1 MFTRI
6 LISLIVGIFI
16 FFVIIGLL
24 SDEGK
29 KGFEQGKQDAKEV
42 VEPQTQSFSESE
54 LSETTIRSE
63 IGTLKGSLRA
73 LKADDLTKV
82 EIIDYAGTEA
92 VSDDKIVFLTYKPKS
107 TWDEKDA
114 VKTAADTTVAVSQ
127 RLFTHSKVGFVR
139 VWIEGDFT
147 DQYGKSSSEPAVKFG
162 LSKDT
167 ANKIEWDKFKDLVF
181 VDYTKLSNIADEKY
195 IHPAIGKAL

>member
-1 MFTRI
+1 MKKKLKWI
-6 LISLIVGIFI
+6 VIAIVGIFI

-73 LKADDLTKV
+73 LNKSR
-82 EIIDYAGTEA
+82 DY
-92 VSDDKIVFLTYKPKS
+92 
-107 TWDEKDA
+107 
-114 VKTAADTTVAVSQ
+114 
-127 RLFTHSKVGFVR
+127 RLRRNRGC
-139 VWIEGDFT
+139 
-147 DQYGKSSSEPAVKFG
+147 FG
-162 LSKDT
+162 
-167 ANKIEWDKFKDLVF
+167 
-181 VDYTKLSNIADEKY
+181 
-195 IHPAIGKAL
+195 